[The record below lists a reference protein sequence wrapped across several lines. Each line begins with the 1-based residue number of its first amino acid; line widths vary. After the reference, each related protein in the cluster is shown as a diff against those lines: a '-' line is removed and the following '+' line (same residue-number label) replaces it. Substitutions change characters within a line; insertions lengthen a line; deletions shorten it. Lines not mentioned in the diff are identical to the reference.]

1 MRSYILVPRAVVLSG
16 RHVLL
21 VRDIPGHRAPSPARW
36 HLPGG
41 EVLAGETPQRAV
53 ERLIKLRTG
62 LTVAVEGCLDALARR
77 GGDPGSGKPTQLLH
91 VFFLCRP
98 TPDSDSGL
106 LPGLGTS
113 TQLLSSSAAD
123 GRAAELGGP
132 PGGADWGWTDLS
144 SGIAALRH
152 DVVGE
157 WVVAHLTALSDG
169 TPKAGQTSEPQQ
181 PSA

>member
-21 VRDIPGHRAPSPARW
+21 VRDTPGHRAPSPARW

-98 TPDSDSGL
+98 TPDNDPGL
-106 LPGLGTS
+106 LPGDAATP
-113 TQLLSSSAAD
+113 QLLRSPATGGQAT
-123 GRAAELGGP
+123 ELAGP

-144 SGIAALRH
+144 SGLAALRH

-157 WVVAHLTALSDG
+157 WVVTHLTSLLNGAL
-169 TPKAGQTSEPQQ
+169 PAGQAAETQQ
-181 PSA
+181 PRA